1 MKAKF
6 LLAASIVLAIGMTGC
21 SNSVDDEGPAPGKTD
36 NVLLV
41 TLPSNAKSSRA
52 IEGSASG
59 EVNDLNDVTVFLMNG
74 YLVEKAV
81 PFEED
86 DVKAKYLR
94 IEQVSSGVDRVIVVA
109 NNAGKNILDL
119 KNMDE
124 IKNFPFTVET
134 QHIGSGLDNR
144 TMMGEATVEETVDS
158 DPNPDGHT
166 FKKATV
172 KLEAITAR
180 LEIGDVV
187 PGVGVADV
195 ELVAVYVNNAFGTY
209 PQNDLIFHKESD
221 ACWDV
226 TVPNDPGAN
235 IGSETAIGAITLKDY
250 TPSQYMNPA
259 EPTLVKPED
268 GSQVYAFHVFP
279 GNIPHVIMLV
289 KLELLDDYYEKGDA
303 GEEFK
308 FKYGFV
314 TFTKFNTGS
323 GYVDALRPHN
333 IYKMGVGKSGIKI
346 DAKDITD
353 KPEKGPYD
361 LGIYVKVEPW
371 GVQEVTPEV

>member
-1 MKAKF
+1 MKANF
-6 LLAASIVLAIGMTGC
+6 LLATSFVLAIGMTGC
-21 SNSVDDEGPAPGKTD
+21 SNSVDDQGPSPGKTD

-41 TLPSNAKSSRA
+41 TLPKNTKSSRA
-52 IEGSASG
+52 IESSASG

-94 IEQVSSGVDRVIVVA
+94 IEQVSSGVDRVIVIA
-109 NNAGKNILDL
+109 NNAGKNILGL

-134 QHIGSGLDNR
+134 QHIGSGLDNK
-144 TMMGEATVEETVDS
+144 TLMGEAEVIEDTS
-158 DPNPDGHT
+158 GDPNPDGHT

-209 PQNDLIFHKESD
+209 PQKELIFHKED
-221 ACWDV
+221 DPCWDV

-235 IGSETAIGAITLKDY
+235 IGSKNPIGEITLKDY
-250 TPSQYMNPA
+250 TPEQYMNPA
-259 EPTLVKPED
+259 APTLVKPED

-279 GNIPHVIMLV
+279 GNIPHVILLV
-289 KLELLDDYYEKGDA
+289 KLELLPDYYEVNDA
-303 GEEFK
+303 GEHLSH
-308 FKYGFV
+308 KYGFV
-314 TFTKFNTGS
+314 TFTKFNTDS
-323 GYVDALRPHN
+323 GYIDALQAHN
-333 IYKMGVGKSGIKI
+333 IYKMGVGSKGIKI
-346 DAKDITD
+346 DAKDVTD

-361 LGIYVKVEPW
+361 LGIYVKIEAW
-371 GVQEVTPEV
+371 GVHEVTPEV